1 MMSLSIRLLL
11 HSFVPYILNEANELK
26 DKLYLT
32 HPVRTSPELGSDA
45 FSLASNLSY
54 SDRGNIPFGET
65 SDSTMIGTDVEVTSL
80 KSSSSISTPKHT
92 LNYSRALI
100 ERLKEENEVLIARI
114 CSFKKIISQI
124 QNGTTRDKR
133 LLHHQQISGNR
144 SANHALWQRYAN
156 AINESQSLLAKLSK
170 ENETLVTEKE
180 RANTLELFERNQR
193 LISRL
198 KYEIFTNPAK
208 KRNTSATKSASEKNR
223 SYFPVIFGVT
233 VVMTILTLVIVL
245 GVLYELPG
253 S

>member
-1 MMSLSIRLLL
+1 MSLLIRLLV

-80 KSSSSISTPKHT
+80 KSSSSISTSKNT
-92 LNYSRALI
+92 LNYSHALI
-100 ERLKEENEVLIARI
+100 ERLKEENDVLSARI
-114 CSFKKIISQI
+114 GSFKKLISQI
-124 QNGTTRDKR
+124 QNGTTWDY
-133 LLHHQQISGNR
+133 HQQIGGNR

-180 RANTLELFERNQR
+180 RTTTLELFERNQQ

-198 KYEIFTNPAK
+198 KYIISTNPAK
-208 KRNTSATKSASEKNR
+208 QSNTSATKSASEKNR